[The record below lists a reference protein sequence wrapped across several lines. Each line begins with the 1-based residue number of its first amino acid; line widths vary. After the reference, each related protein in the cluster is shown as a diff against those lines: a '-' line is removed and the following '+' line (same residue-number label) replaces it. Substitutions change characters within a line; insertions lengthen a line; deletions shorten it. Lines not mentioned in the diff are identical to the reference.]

1 MSITGIPNFRMSETG
16 VKNIHSE
23 NSRVT
28 NESNLPKSQQTAE
41 FHHKNYTLYGFDIII
56 YILIN
61 ESGMDYFF
69 SLNLA
74 ISDLV
79 F

>member
-1 MSITGIPNFRMSETG
+1 MPLSCEYHWNSKLPNVRTG

-23 NSRVT
+23 NSSVT

-56 YILIN
+56 YILMN
-61 ESGMDYFF
+61 ESGMDYF
-69 SLNLA
+69 
-74 ISDLV
+74 LV
-79 F
+79 